1 MAVTAVDRPVDYADL
16 AKRAAAAGVITLILG
31 SLLVGLETVSTVNGI
46 LLSPRYR
53 ALVCA
58 AVGVGV
64 VYFLMELLKIGRT
77 LPALIGGLA
86 MIAAFAVLEWA
97 KIEGLPLGDQLPFNS
112 WVVNWG
118 VILVPISLVLRAL
131 IMMRAAGRGPVVQQA
146 GHQEDRFAAFYLK
159 YNKVFGT
166 ILIVIAVALPFAP
179 FADRRLVDI
188 GTLVLTYVMLGW
200 GLNIV
205 VGLAGLLDLGYV
217 AFYAIGAY
225 TYAMTSINFGLSF
238 WIALPIAGALAASF
252 GIILGFPVLRLR
264 GDYLAIVTLGFGEM
278 IRIILTNW
286 WWFTGGPNGI
296 NDIPRP
302 SLFGLVFER
311 TAPKGQETFAHFF
324 GIDYLPIQRVIFLYF
339 VILLFAL
346 GTNLFTMRIRKLPIS
361 RAWEALREDETA
373 CRALGINPRNTKLTA
388 FAIGAMFAGMAGSF
402 FAARQGFIS
411 PESFVFLESAV
422 ILAIVVLGGLGTQIG
437 VVLAAVLLI
446 GMPEYFRALQDYRMV
461 AFGIGMVLIM
471 IWRPGGILSHR
482 SPTIFMHR
490 GKAKP

>member
-16 AKRAAAAGVITLILG
+16 AKKAVAAGVITLILG

-118 VILVPISLVLRAL
+118 VMLVPISLVLRAL

-146 GHQEDRFAAFYLK
+146 GHREDRFAAFYLK
-159 YNKVFGT
+159 YNKVFGS

-205 VGLAGLLDLGYV
+205 VGLA
-217 AFYAIGAY
+217 
-225 TYAMTSINFGLSF
+225 
-238 WIALPIAGALAASF
+238 
-252 GIILGFPVLRLR
+252 
-264 GDYLAIVTLGFGEM
+264 
-278 IRIILTNW
+278 
-286 WWFTGGPNGI
+286 
-296 NDIPRP
+296 
-302 SLFGLVFER
+302 
-311 TAPKGQETFAHFF
+311 
-324 GIDYLPIQRVIFLYF
+324 
-339 VILLFAL
+339 
-346 GTNLFTMRIRKLPIS
+346 
-361 RAWEALREDETA
+361 
-373 CRALGINPRNTKLTA
+373 
-388 FAIGAMFAGMAGSF
+388 
-402 FAARQGFIS
+402 
-411 PESFVFLESAV
+411 
-422 ILAIVVLGGLGTQIG
+422 
-437 VVLAAVLLI
+437 
-446 GMPEYFRALQDYRMV
+446 
-461 AFGIGMVLIM
+461 
-471 IWRPGGILSHR
+471 
-482 SPTIFMHR
+482 
-490 GKAKP
+490 